1 MSGNDEGTL
10 MRAFLNQW
18 FTDEYQQWLTEYL
31 DTKETSMS
39 TNYRP
44 QEPPAGYTHTAN
56 PGFFLPPFVP
66 RIELDRNDPFE
77 RVLIDIVDTNRR
89 KRKDYAADGDPFS
102 NFTLT
107 SELLGLDG
115 FDAVES
121 ALFNVC
127 QKLARLKALRI
138 NGRMDNPENESVADT
153 YLDLAVYAVITY
165 AIYRQALHTAA
176 QADEQT
182 PDLLGFHD
190 DSYREDGPHWG
201 GRTDGPH
208 H

>member
-1 MSGNDEGTL
+1 MSGGDESVL
-10 MRAFLNQW
+10 MRAFLDQW
-18 FTDEYQQWLTEYL
+18 STDEYRQWLSEYL
-31 DTKETSMS
+31 NKKGLNSDMIDNHYSDS
-39 TNYRP
+39 PAPWQAPSGFARP
-44 QEPPAGYTHTAN
+44 IT
-56 PGFFLPPFVP
+56 
-66 RIELDRNDPFE
+66 RIELDPKDPFE
-77 RVLIDIVDTNRR
+77 CVLIDIVDTNRR

-127 QKLARLKALRI
+127 QKLARLKALRM

-165 AIYRQALHTAA
+165 AIYRQAIHTAA
-176 QADEQT
+176 QTDEQT
-182 PDLLGFHD
+182 PDLLGLRA